1 MSMSGLLEKDFCIL
15 KQRKQFFLLLFGI
28 TVVMGFTVEQSF
40 IVAYLTMICA
50 IFSLSTLN
58 YDEFDNCY
66 AFLLTLPVTEKLY
79 VIEKFVF
86 TVILGIIG
94 WVVSACVVVVVSLL
108 QNTPFQLNGFL
119 EYLIY
124 IPVGVIFVAINLP
137 VQIKYGQEKS
147 RMVMMALMGGCVLIG
162 ILIKNMAE
170 RSQIDTN
177 AITQKLDSM
186 PYAIWMLGC
195 VGLSLFVTYI
205 SALIS
210 IKIMKKKEY

>member
-1 MSMSGLLEKDFCIL
+1 MSGLLEKDFCIL